1 MQSDSQL
8 TGVKMTSEDPT
19 GEMIKIACRACRNNT
34 NHVVL
39 KSILVENPWDQDPGI
54 RTWQRYQIIQCQGC
68 EILAFLAID
77 GDSMTDNETGK
88 PHEQLEVFPV
98 WPSGRDLIEGA
109 NTLPKQLRQVYA
121 ETMKALNKGQPIL
134 CGLGIRA
141 VVAKERGAKGKDLE
155 KRIDHLVEL
164 KVLTEDGAKILHRLR
179 TLGNKAAHEAKA
191 HRTDEL
197 ALAMDVVDH
206 LLAAVY
212 TLPKRAARAFE

>member
-1 MQSDSQL
+1 M
-8 TGVKMTSEDPT
+8 TTEAPTSEK
-19 GEMIKIACRACRNNT
+19 IKVGCRACRNNT

-39 KSILVENPWDQDPGI
+39 KSITVENSSDQDPET

-77 GDSMTDNETGK
+77 GDSMIDNETGK
-88 PHEQLEVFPV
+88 PYEQWEVFPV
-98 WPSGRDLIEGA
+98 WPSGRSLLEGA
-109 NTLPKQLRQVYA
+109 STLPRQLRQVYS
-121 ETMKALNKGQPIL
+121 ETMNALNKGQPML

-141 VVAKERGAKGKDLE
+141 VVETVAKDRGAKGKDLE
-155 KRIDHLVEL
+155 RRIDHLVEL

-179 TLGNKAAHEAKA
+179 TLGNKAAHEVKA
-191 HRTDEL
+191 HRADEL

-212 TLPKRAARAFE
+212 TLPKRAARAFK